1 MTNPVVSQLKKT
13 PLEIKTLEISDGWL
27 KNINHQ
33 PSPHFSLREQT
44 QEVDLLVI
52 HNISLPPRQ
61 FGSSHIIDFF
71 QGKLNVDADPYFKE
85 IYQLKVSAHCLIDR
99 KGIITQFVSFNDKAW
114 HAGISSFKSKAK
126 CNDFSIGIEL
136 EGTDDIPYTEVQYQQ
151 LIELTLVLSQYFPN
165 IIKNKGTSEQ
175 QQKSFE
181 HIVGHCDIAPGRKTD
196 PGEAFD
202 WGYFNKCLNLVLV
215 KVEEC

>member
-13 PLEIKTLEISDGWL
+13 PFEIKKLEIFDGWL
-27 KNINHQ
+27 KSANHQ
-33 PSPHFSLREQT
+33 PSAHFSLREQT
-44 QEVDLLVI
+44 QEVELLVV

-61 FGSSHIIDFF
+61 FGGTHIIDFF

-85 IYQLKVSAHCLIDR
+85 IHQLKVSAHCLIDR

-114 HAGISSFKSKAK
+114 HAGVSSFKEKTK

-136 EGTDDIPYTEVQYQQ
+136 EGTDDIPYTKAQYQQ
-151 LIELTLVLSQYFPN
+151 LINLTLALGQHFPN
-165 IIKNKGTSEQ
+165 IIKSKLTPAQ

-181 HIVGHCDIAPGRKTD
+181 HIVGHCDIAPERKTD

-202 WGYFNKCLNLVLV
+202 WHYFNDCLNQALVNAI
-215 KVEEC
+215 EY